1 MYLLKMI
8 TDLRDYSS
16 MYLQINSDAYMLV
29 HFLNGVLDVQP
40 KAKKIQTR
48 QHILNISWF
57 NDKIVVISILFI
69 GVFFVDV
76 LTKIIETKMKVY
88 VFI

>member
-29 HFLNGVLDVQP
+29 HFLNGLLDVQP
-40 KAKKIQTR
+40 KATKIQTD
-48 QHILNISWF
+48 QNL
-57 NDKIVVISILFI
+57 
-69 GVFFVDV
+69 
-76 LTKIIETKMKVY
+76 LTITC
-88 VFI
+88 F